1 MRRHGTHDTLK
12 KAREGIRTQKGIF
25 KKEGGPKRIF
35 FWGAAIR
42 RSPKTKTK
50 EKEKGK
56 SMGRSHMA
64 QPGEKIRAAMVT
76 RKDLYLFKKFR
87 GAIKVVFLGGAA
99 T

>member
-1 MRRHGTHDTLK
+1 MLEKRNAEYFMRRHGTHDTLK

-64 QPGEKIRAAMVT
+64 QPGEKDKGSNGYTEGSLSFQKI
-76 RKDLYLFKKFR
+76 
-87 GAIKVVFLGGAA
+87 
-99 T
+99 